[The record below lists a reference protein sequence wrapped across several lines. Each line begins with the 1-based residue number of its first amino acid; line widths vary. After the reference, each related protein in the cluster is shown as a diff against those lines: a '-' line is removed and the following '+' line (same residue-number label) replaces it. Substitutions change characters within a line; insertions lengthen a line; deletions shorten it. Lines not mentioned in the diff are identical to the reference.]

1 LNRSSSCTHHR
12 PRTCVTGF
20 GMAWR
25 AQTSPCFPGR
35 HQKTGRSSSARS
47 PDEAVCAAKR
57 PCCLFLHL
65 PLSKRDVG
73 GVHIPHPLVL
83 VQVEPMEIRLTYAS
97 TVGAEERGKGSS
109 DAGSELEE
117 PFRVYRRDRTVGTQT
132 RASGQG
138 SRGDAGVG
146 WRGWTESRT
155 DGCCRR
161 TRPRHGRRWS

>member
-1 LNRSSSCTHHR
+1 MRVCVCVVCACRCCFQGKTIETTFLLCLRLSHHARCRCGGGGPRPTLNRSSSCTHHR

-35 HQKTGRSSSARS
+35 HQKTGRSSSTRS

-97 TVGAEERGKGSS
+97 TVGAEEGGKGSS
-109 DAGSELEE
+109 DAGSELQE
-117 PFRVYRRDRTVGTQT
+117 PFRVYRRD
-132 RASGQG
+132 
-138 SRGDAGVG
+138 
-146 WRGWTESRT
+146 
-155 DGCCRR
+155 
-161 TRPRHGRRWS
+161 